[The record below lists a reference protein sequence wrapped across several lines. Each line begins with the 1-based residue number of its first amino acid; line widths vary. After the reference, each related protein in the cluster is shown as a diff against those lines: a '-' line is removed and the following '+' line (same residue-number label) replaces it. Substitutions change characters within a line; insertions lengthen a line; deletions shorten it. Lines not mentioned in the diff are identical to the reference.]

1 MAAAKSQ
8 SENCGLKKP
17 DAKFGFFMKHYLVL
31 FFLLVVQF
39 LTTAQVPDSL
49 FISARNPNLSTKERV
64 ILYDEIGYQT
74 SHFDFEKSLLYAD
87 TAVQLARKEGD
98 SALVAFALN
107 GKSIPYLRTGKYTQT
122 KAVLNAALKA
132 DTSDI
137 NLTAR
142 IIGKLAKVN
151 QELGN
156 WDEAMKTYMRCY
168 EIFKQTNDSRNLG
181 IACNHISM
189 LFVRQDKLNEAEI
202 YIREAIEIHRNDNDL
217 FNYASAC
224 SSLSQLFEQRD
235 ELDSALFY
243 SKLNT
248 KLIREL
254 KREPEL
260 GGALI
265 NEGTILLKQ
274 QNYDQA
280 MSLFQEA
287 YYIAEHMADKSDI
300 MFASKNMGAIH
311 YLKGRYKEA
320 KPLLLRAA
328 KIGEEEGFYEK
339 LINTFQFL
347 SDISLI
353 ENDIEAS
360 KSFRDKYEKGLQAK
374 YDAEEAKQLA
384 ALNTKFKL
392 AQQKALISERD
403 LKLQRGETIMAQ
415 QHTQNVILIGV
426 LVLLALVGL
435 FWFFWNRNRQELLL
449 NKTIYAERE
458 KGFVQVIEA
467 TEAER
472 DRISKDLHDGIGQQL
487 TALRLALNSLSKKV
501 GIKHQEEIDTV
512 LHSFSRSAE
521 DVRLLSHQMMPR
533 MLMNFGLPEA
543 MDDLLKNSFLHVET
557 SYEFDHRGMDERL
570 DKNIEIAIYRVIQE
584 LINNALKHAE
594 ASTFSLQLIRSE
606 KKLAGFI
613 SDNGK
618 GFNSQNLSEGHG
630 LKNMKNRLAIINGT
644 IDVDSALGKG
654 TSVSLSIPLS

>member
-1 MAAAKSQ
+1 
-8 SENCGLKKP
+8 
-17 DAKFGFFMKHYLVL
+17 MKHYLVL

-39 LTTAQVPDSL
+39 FTTAQVPDSL
-49 FISARNPNLSTKERV
+49 FSSARNPNLSIKERV

-87 TAVQLARKEGD
+87 TAVQLARNEGD

-107 GKSIPYLRTGKYTQT
+107 GKSVPYLRTGKYTQT

-168 EIFKQTNDSRNLG
+168 EIFKQTDDSRNLG

-189 LFVRQDKLNEAEI
+189 LFIRQDKLNEAEI
-202 YIREAIEIHRNDNDL
+202 YIREAIRIHKKDDDL

-274 QNYDQA
+274 QNYNQA
-280 MSLFQEA
+280 MPVFQEA
-287 YYIAEHMADKSDI
+287 YDIAEHIGDKSDI

-311 YLKGRYKEA
+311 YLQGKYKEA

-328 KIGEEEGFYEK
+328 KIGEEGYYEK

-384 ALNTKFKL
+384 TLNTKFKL

-403 LKLQRGETIMAQ
+403 LELQRGETIMAR

-426 LVLLALVGL
+426 LVLLALVSL

-458 KGFVQVIEA
+458 KGFVQVVEA

-501 GIKHQEEIDTV
+501 GLKHQEEIDTV

-557 SYEFDHRGMDERL
+557 SYEFDHRGMEERL
-570 DKNIEIAIYRVIQE
+570 DKNVEIAVYRVIQE

-594 ASTFSLQLIRSE
+594 ASTFSVQLIRSE

-630 LKNMKNRLAIINGT
+630 LKNMKNRLALINGT
-644 IDVDSALGKG
+644 IDIDSSPGKG

>member
-1 MAAAKSQ
+1 M
-8 SENCGLKKP
+8 NGLKSRSNNCVMGQSKVNF
-17 DAKFGFFMKHYLVL
+17 DCLMKHYLVL

-39 LTTAQVPDSL
+39 FTTAQVPDSL
-49 FISARNPNLSTKERV
+49 FSSARNPNLSIKERV

-87 TAVQLARKEGD
+87 TAVQLARNEGD

-107 GKSIPYLRTGKYTQT
+107 GKSVPYLRTGKYTQT

-168 EIFKQTNDSRNLG
+168 EIFKQTDDSRNLG

-189 LFVRQDKLNEAEI
+189 LFIRQDKLNEAEI
-202 YIREAIEIHRNDNDL
+202 YIREAIRIHKKDDDL

-274 QNYDQA
+274 QNYNQA
-280 MSLFQEA
+280 MPVFQEA
-287 YYIAEHMADKSDI
+287 YDIAEHIGDKSDI

-311 YLKGRYKEA
+311 YLQGKYKEA

-328 KIGEEEGFYEK
+328 KIGEEGYYEK

-384 ALNTKFKL
+384 TLNTKFKL

-403 LKLQRGETIMAQ
+403 LELQRGETIMAR

-426 LVLLALVGL
+426 LVLLALVSL

-458 KGFVQVIEA
+458 KGFVQVVEA

-501 GIKHQEEIDTV
+501 GLKHQEEIDTV

-557 SYEFDHRGMDERL
+557 SYEFDHRGMEERL
-570 DKNIEIAIYRVIQE
+570 DKNVEIAVYRVIQE

-594 ASTFSLQLIRSE
+594 ASTFSVQLIRSE

-630 LKNMKNRLAIINGT
+630 LKNMKNRLALINGT
-644 IDVDSALGKG
+644 IDIDSSPGKG